1 MIKKAKP
8 SKPKYRSAAAAAAAS
23 STPTSQAEVVSQPE
37 VNDIELPA
45 EFNPVVDV
53 VRLPPNIVDAKTIG
67 TVN

>member
-8 SKPKYRSAAAAAAAS
+8 VKPKYRSAAAAAS